1 MSDRDKRMDFRSL
14 LEFAV
19 VAEELHFG
27 RAAKR
32 LNTVQ
37 PAVTRR
43 IQRLEEE
50 LQFQLFHRSNRRV
63 QLTTA
68 GAVFLQE
75 SRSLLA
81 ALDAAVRHGRLAA
94 HGNAGWINIGFIGSA
109 ILELLPAVLLS
120 FRKRSPEVRLTLSD
134 MTSAEQVLA
143 LQQNRIHVGFIRG
156 RVSGEQGLHLETVA
170 REPLVVALPKN
181 HRLAKRKRIQIKML
195 APEGFI
201 VFPHHPMSSWEV
213 LLRDICKRAGFEPN
227 IVQRTVQIQTA
238 ISLVSAGIGI
248 ALVPAAA
255 KRVIEQDVIYRPL
268 AEREA
273 VDLVLAYRE
282 DEVSPIVKNFVSVV
296 REVVRRNASRQHS
309 KRA

>member
-1 MSDRDKRMDFRSL
+1 MDFRSL

-50 LQFQLFHRSNRRV
+50 LQFQLFYRHNRRV

-68 GAVFLQE
+68 GTVFLQE

-81 ALDAAVRHGRLAA
+81 SLDAAVRHGRLAA
-94 HGNAGWINIGFIGSA
+94 QGNAGWINIGFIGSA
-109 ILELLPAVLLS
+109 ILEPLPAVLLS
-120 FRKRSPEVRLTLSD
+120 FRKRSQEVRITLSD
-134 MTSAEQVLA
+134 MTTVEQLLA

-156 RVSGEQGLHLETVA
+156 PVSVERGLHFETVA
-170 REPLVVALPKN
+170 KEPLVVALPRN
-181 HRLAKRKRIQIKML
+181 HALAKQRRIQTKML
-195 APEGFI
+195 ASEGFI
-201 VFPHHPMSSWEV
+201 LFPHHPMSTWEV
-213 LLRDICKRAGFEPN
+213 LIRHICKRAGFEPT
-227 IVQRTVQIQTA
+227 IVQRAVQIQTA

-248 ALVPAAA
+248 SLVPTAA
-255 KRVIEQDVIYRPL
+255 KRFIEEGVIYRPL
-268 AEREA
+268 AETEM
-273 VDLVLAYRE
+273 VELLLAYRE
-282 DEVSPIVKNFVSVV
+282 NEISPIVQNFLATVRDVV
-296 REVVRRNASRQHS
+296 GRKGSLHR
-309 KRA
+309 

>member
-1 MSDRDKRMDFRSL
+1 MDFRSL

-50 LQFQLFHRSNRRV
+50 LQFQLFYRHNRRV

-68 GAVFLQE
+68 GTVFLQE

-81 ALDAAVRHGRLAA
+81 SLDAAVRHGRLAA
-94 HGNAGWINIGFIGSA
+94 QGNAGWINIGFIGSA
-109 ILELLPAVLLS
+109 ILEPLPAVLLA
-120 FRKRSPEVRLTLSD
+120 FRKRSREVRLTLSD
-134 MTSAEQVLA
+134 MTTVEQLLA

-156 RVSGEQGLHLETVA
+156 PVSVERGLHFETVA
-170 REPLVVALPKN
+170 KEPLVVALPKN
-181 HRLAKRKRIQIKML
+181 HTLAKQRRIQTKML
-195 APEGFI
+195 ASEGFI
-201 VFPHHPMSSWEV
+201 LFPHHPMSTWEV
-213 LLRDICKRAGFEPN
+213 LIRHICKRAGFEPN
-227 IVQRTVQIQTA
+227 IVQRAVQIQTA

-248 ALVPAAA
+248 SLVPTAA
-255 KRVIEQDVIYRPL
+255 KRFIEEGVIYRPL
-268 AEREA
+268 AETEM
-273 VDLVLAYRE
+273 VELLLAYRE
-282 DEVSPIVKNFVSVV
+282 DEISPIVQNFLATV
-296 REVVRRNASRQHS
+296 REVVGRKGSLHQ
-309 KRA
+309 

>member
-1 MSDRDKRMDFRSL
+1 MMRIQHQCLSEVKDMDFRSL

-43 IQRLEEE
+43 IQKLEEE

-68 GAVFLQE
+68 GSVFLQD

-81 ALDAAVRHGRLAA
+81 SLDAAVRHGRLTAQ
-94 HGNAGWINIGFIGSA
+94 GSTGWINIGFVGSA
-109 ILELLPAVLLS
+109 ILELLPAILLS
-120 FRKRSPEVRLTLSD
+120 FREHSPEVRLTLSD
-134 MTSAEQVLA
+134 MTSVEQLLA

-156 RVSGEQGLHLETVA
+156 PVSLERALHFETVA

-181 HRLAKRKRIQIKML
+181 HPLAKQSRIQTKML
-195 APEGFI
+195 ASEGFI
-201 VFPHHPMSSWEV
+201 LFPHHPMSTWEILV
-213 LLRDICKRAGFEPN
+213 RHICTRAGFEPN

-248 ALVPAAA
+248 SLVPTSA
-255 KRVIEQDVIYRPL
+255 KHFIEQGVTYRQL
-268 AEREA
+268 AETEM
-273 VDLVLAYRE
+273 VELVLASRE
-282 DEVSPIVKNFVSVV
+282 GEMSPIVQNFLSVA
-296 REVVRRNASRQHS
+296 RDVVARKH
-309 KRA
+309 

>member
-1 MSDRDKRMDFRSL
+1 MDFRSL

-43 IQRLEEE
+43 IQRLEDE
-50 LQFQLFHRSNRRV
+50 LQFQLFYRSNRRV

-68 GAVFLQE
+68 GSVFLQE

-81 ALDAAVRHGRLAA
+81 SLDAAVRHGRLAA
-94 HGNAGWINIGFIGSA
+94 QGNTGWINIGFVGSA
-109 ILELLPAVLLS
+109 ILELLPAVLRS
-120 FRKRSPEVRLTLSD
+120 FRKHSPEVRLTLSD
-134 MTSAEQVLA
+134 MTSVEQLLA

-156 RVSGEQGLHLETVA
+156 PVSVERALHYETVA

-181 HRLAKRKRIQIKML
+181 HPLAKRSRLRTGML
-195 APEGFI
+195 ASEGFI
-201 VFPHHPMSSWEV
+201 LFPHHPMSAWEV
-213 LLRDICKRAGFEPN
+213 LVRHVCKQAGFEPS

-248 ALVPAAA
+248 ALVPQSA
-255 KRVIEQDVIYRPL
+255 KHFMEQGVIYRTL
-268 AEREA
+268 ADTESVE
-273 VDLVLAYRE
+273 LVLAYRE
-282 DEVSPIVKNFVSVV
+282 NEVSPIVQNFVSVV
-296 REVVRRNASRQHS
+296 RDVVRRNGSRSLRHS
-309 KRA
+309 RKT

>member
-1 MSDRDKRMDFRSL
+1 MDFRSL

-50 LQFQLFHRSNRRV
+50 LQFQLFHRTNRRV

-94 HGNAGWINIGFIGSA
+94 QGN
-109 ILELLPAVLLS
+109 
-120 FRKRSPEVRLTLSD
+120 D
-134 MTSAEQVLA
+134 
-143 LQQNRIHVGFIRG
+143 
-156 RVSGEQGLHLETVA
+156 
-170 REPLVVALPKN
+170 
-181 HRLAKRKRIQIKML
+181 
-195 APEGFI
+195 
-201 VFPHHPMSSWEV
+201 
-213 LLRDICKRAGFEPN
+213 
-227 IVQRTVQIQTA
+227 
-238 ISLVSAGIGI
+238 
-248 ALVPAAA
+248 
-255 KRVIEQDVIYRPL
+255 
-268 AEREA
+268 
-273 VDLVLAYRE
+273 
-282 DEVSPIVKNFVSVV
+282 
-296 REVVRRNASRQHS
+296 
-309 KRA
+309 

>member
-1 MSDRDKRMDFRSL
+1 MDFRSL
-14 LEFAV
+14 LEFSV

-50 LQFQLFHRSNRRV
+50 LQFQLFYRSNRRV

-68 GAVFLQE
+68 GSVFLQE

-81 ALDAAVRHGRLAA
+81 SLDAAVRHGRLAA
-94 HGNAGWINIGFIGSA
+94 QGNAGWINIGFVGSA
-109 ILELLPAVLLS
+109 IVELLPAVLLS
-120 FRKRSPEVRLTLSD
+120 FRKQSPEVRLTLSD
-134 MTSAEQVLA
+134 MTSVEQIIA

-156 RVSGEQGLHLETVA
+156 PVSERALHFETVA

-181 HRLAKRKRIQIKML
+181 HHLAKHRRIQTSML
-195 APEGFI
+195 ASEGFI
-201 VFPHHPMSSWEV
+201 LFPHHPMSTWEV
-213 LLRDICKRAGFEPN
+213 LIRHICKRAGFEPN
-227 IVQRTVQIQTA
+227 IVQRAVQIQTA

-248 ALVPAAA
+248 SLVPRSA
-255 KRVIEQDVIYRPL
+255 KHFIEQGVIYRKL
-268 AEREA
+268 VETE
-273 VDLVLAYRE
+273 VVELVLAHRANE
-282 DEVSPIVKNFVSVV
+282 ISPIVQNFLKVV
-296 REVVRRNASRQHS
+296 RDVVRR
-309 KRA
+309 